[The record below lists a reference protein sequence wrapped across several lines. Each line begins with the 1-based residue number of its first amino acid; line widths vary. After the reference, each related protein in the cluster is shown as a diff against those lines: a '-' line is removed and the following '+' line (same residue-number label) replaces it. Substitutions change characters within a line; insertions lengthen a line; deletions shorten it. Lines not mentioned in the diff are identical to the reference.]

1 MVRMEQPFCTDLLPK
16 SSIMSLKNKVVSHM
30 KTAFEIGKWRGG
42 GRRFAG
48 IQRDSKRW
56 THFVSLYG
64 LNGKRCLNTRQTVVC
79 GIPSSLL
86 ALGVDSRGL
95 RSKLS

>member
-42 GRRFAG
+42 EE
-48 IQRDSKRW
+48 
-56 THFVSLYG
+56 V
-64 LNGKRCLNTRQTVVC
+64 
-79 GIPSSLL
+79 
-86 ALGVDSRGL
+86 RGYTA
-95 RSKLS
+95 